1 LRRLQLPRDDSA
13 DRTVHDQR
21 IDLYD
26 DVLLL
31 RLAVRRLAAVLT

>member
-1 LRRLQLPRDDSA
+1 
-13 DRTVHDQR
+13 VHDQR

-31 RLAVRRLAAVLT
+31 RLAVRRLAAVLTYAVARMTSKAAKAA